1 MKIETWNGYEI
12 RFVEKDG
19 EWWAVLKDVCDALG
33 LKTYHVKERLPEDL
47 VSTDTL
53 IDRNGRPHDY
63 LVVSELGIYEAFGN
77 SRKPEAQAF
86 RRWMFEMVRELRK
99 AADLEG
105 FQVFRMLDK
114 EHQNAAMKKI
124 RQGLKPVDAV
134 SYIKAN
140 TIANKAVSNRHGLSK
155 MVKKDDMT
163 PEMLME
169 REAILDETVELMIAQ
184 KKYNLNIS
192 VSKSIYGRW
201 N

>member
-77 SRKPEAQAF
+77 SRKHK
-86 RRWMFEMVRELRK
+86 RSVDGCSRWFASCAKPQIWK
-99 AADLEG
+99 ASRSSGCL
-105 FQVFRMLDK
+105 
-114 EHQNAAMKKI
+114 I
-124 RQGLKPVDAV
+124 
-134 SYIKAN
+134 
-140 TIANKAVSNRHGLSK
+140 
-155 MVKKDDMT
+155 
-163 PEMLME
+163 
-169 REAILDETVELMIAQ
+169 
-184 KKYNLNIS
+184 
-192 VSKSIYGRW
+192 KSIKTQP
-201 N
+201 

>member
-1 MKIETWNGYEI
+1 M
-12 RFVEKDG
+12 
-19 EWWAVLKDVCDALG
+19 CDALG
-33 LKTYHVKERLPEDL
+33 LRAKKVAERLPKVALSRGTLETSGGPQEMLL
-47 VSTDTL
+47 VS
-53 IDRNGRPHDY
+53 
-63 LVVSELGIYEAFGN
+63 EKGIYKTVFK
-77 SRKPEAQAF
+77 SRKPEAEAF
-86 RRWMFEMVRELRK
+86 QDWVMDVLVELRK

-105 FQVFRMLDK
+105 FQIFRMLDK
-114 EHQNAAMKKI
+114 EHQNAAMAKI
-124 RQGLKPVDAV
+124 RQGVKPVDAV

-169 REAILDETVELMIAQ
+169 REAILDETVELMVAQ

>member
-1 MKIETWNGYEI
+1 MKIENWNGYDI

-19 EWWAVLKDVCDALG
+19 EWWAVLKDACEALG
-33 LKTYHVKERLPEDL
+33 LKTFDVKRRLEKDM
-47 VSTDTL
+47 VSTHTL
-53 IDRNGRPHDY
+53 ETAGGPQKLLI
-63 LVVSELGIYEAFGN
+63 VSELGIYEAFSN
-77 SRKPEAQAF
+77 SRKPEAKDF
-86 RRWMFEMVRELRK
+86 KRWMFEMVRELRK

-169 REAILDETVELMIAQ
+169 REAILDETVELMVAQ

>member
-1 MKIETWNGYEI
+1 MKVEVWNGYEI

-33 LKTYHVKERLPEDL
+33 LRAKKVAERLPKVALSRGTLETSGGPQEMLL
-47 VSTDTL
+47 VS
-53 IDRNGRPHDY
+53 
-63 LVVSELGIYEAFGN
+63 EKGIYKTVFK
-77 SRKPEAQAF
+77 SRKPEAEAF
-86 RRWMFEMVRELRK
+86 QDWVMDVLVELRK

-105 FQVFRMLDK
+105 FQIFRMLDK
-114 EHQNAAMKKI
+114 EHQNAAMAKI
-124 RQGLKPVDAV
+124 RQGVKPVDAV

>member
-1 MKIETWNGYEI
+1 MKIENWNGHDI

-33 LKTYHVKERLPEDL
+33 LKTYHVRERLEKDL

-53 IDRNGRPHDY
+53 LTPGGPQEMLII
-63 LVVSELGIYEAFGN
+63 SELGIYEAFAN
-77 SRKPEAQAF
+77 SRKPEAKDF
-86 RRWMFEMVRELRK
+86 KRWMFEMVRELRK

-114 EHQNAAMKKI
+114 EHQNAAMEKI
-124 RQGLKPVDAV
+124 RQGVKPVDAV

-163 PEMLME
+163 PEMLVE
-169 REAILDETVELMIAQ
+169 RETILDETVELMIAQ

-192 VSKSIYGRW
+192 VSKSIYSRW
-201 N
+201 NQ